1 MRRVE
6 EKWDKSI
13 KSELAATA
21 WRFGKNVL
29 KIRRCSIRAGGEFTH
44 SAKQILFLEALR
56 RIRHFCQI
64 HLFRWQK
71 TQFRLIQF
79 HTLLSLKWLARA
91 NWHNLQRRA
100 KKHTFYQTLDF
111 NHATI
116 GQQNGIRGI
125 YSQIP
130 VNLNQND
137 QWLGQAFSPLYFD
150 PDGSFL
156 IFFRKFFASKD
167 LPTQANQ
174 FFFISN
180 FCRPKSADVME
191 LRLPRSYG
199 PNLRFPASA
208 FFLSARKKFAEM
220 SEGAKFD
227 KKVRLSA
234 RLVKNDHF

>member
-1 MRRVE
+1 MIGPGIFPFVFRP
-6 EKWDKSI
+6 
-13 KSELAATA
+13 
-21 WRFGKNVL
+21 G
-29 KIRRCSIRAGGEFTH
+29 
-44 SAKQILFLEALR
+44 
-56 RIRHFCQI
+56 RI
-64 HLFRWQK
+64 
-71 TQFRLIQF
+71 
-79 HTLLSLKWLARA
+79 
-91 NWHNLQRRA
+91 
-100 KKHTFYQTLDF
+100 
-111 NHATI
+111 
-116 GQQNGIRGI
+116 
-125 YSQIP
+125 
-130 VNLNQND
+130 
-137 QWLGQAFSPLYFD
+137 
-150 PDGSFL
+150 FL